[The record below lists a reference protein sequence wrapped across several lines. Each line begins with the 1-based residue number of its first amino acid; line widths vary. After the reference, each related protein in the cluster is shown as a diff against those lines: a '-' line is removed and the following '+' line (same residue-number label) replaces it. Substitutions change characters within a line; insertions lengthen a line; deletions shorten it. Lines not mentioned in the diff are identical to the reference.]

1 MLTAHISQA
10 MFPSA
15 KAPIS
20 IVAIG
25 KQNWWIA
32 KEVGKALGYKQISTF
47 SKLILDEFADR
58 LVEKKHYLL
67 LKGNLLKE
75 FRQAVNNCKSE
86 FVGACH
92 TPTNDKST
100 FISPKTRSLL
110 LLTEAGLYASILLS
124 KSTVGLA
131 LMDFL
136 TCEVLPMIRKTGTY
150 VPENHPMRKIITSA
164 SVAGMFDD
172 PDQIEDHAEA
182 IKLLMAQSK
191 FSKAMAEA
199 HRAVAS
205 RLEQMEAC

>member
-20 IVAIG
+20 VVAIG

-32 KEVGKALGYKQISTF
+32 KEVGEALGYKQAGRF
-47 SKLILDEFADR
+47 SKLILEEFADR
-58 LVEKKHYLL
+58 LEEKKHYLL
-67 LKGNLLKE
+67 LKGNILSE

-86 FVGACH
+86 FVGPCH
-92 TPTNDKST
+92 VPTNDKNT

-136 TCEVLPMIRKTGTY
+136 TCEVLPMIRRTGTY

-172 PDQIEDHAEA
+172 PDQIEDHAQA